1 MSGRRLLRA
10 SDFYQYLTPCEC
22 KMRVYLKQKGVAEA
36 EQGPFKEVM
45 KKLGERHEKEYL
57 KSIDGIVEDL
67 SSLKLSEHISRTK
80 ELLQEGV
87 STIYQPAFMVD
98 ETLDSGMITI
108 IGFPDFV
115 CKEGNSYIIRDC
127 KLSRRINEKD
137 HPEIFKQL
145 DLYGWLYEK
154 TMGQVPVRLEV
165 LSGSSDVVEIPYKNG
180 SDALEMLREI
190 KSAQDLQEEPYC
202 PVGWSDCQQCGYFER
217 CWRAAEESRDPA
229 LLPGVDKGLAVKLHE
244 IGMKTIEDIAQMDS
258 ISLSELRRPWGK
270 GMQKVGK
277 KADSIIK
284 HANALIAGNVIIV
297 GKLYLPESRNYVI
310 FDIEGVPPM
319 LDEMNKIY
327 LWGFQVFGEDKSEF
341 IYSLA
346 DYGDEGDRDGW
357 FGFLENCR
365 KIFDK
370 YGDLPF
376 IHWASYEKTWI
387 EVYLKRYGDDE
398 GLVER
403 VKGNLVDLMKL
414 TKEAVVLPDYS
425 YSLKRIEK
433 LAGFKRALAEG
444 RGDWSIAKYI
454 EATEMKDLVE
464 RKKMMDEI
472 VKYNQEDLEATWAVL
487 QWLLEICRR

>member
-1 MSGRRLLRA
+1 
-10 SDFYQYLTPCEC
+10 
-22 KMRVYLKQKGVAEA
+22 
-36 EQGPFKEVM
+36 
-45 KKLGERHEKEYL
+45 
-57 KSIDGIVEDL
+57 
-67 SSLKLSEHISRTK
+67 
-80 ELLQEGV
+80 
-87 STIYQPAFMVD
+87 
-98 ETLDSGMITI
+98 
-108 IGFPDFV
+108 
-115 CKEGNSYIIRDC
+115 
-127 KLSRRINEKD
+127 
-137 HPEIFKQL
+137 
-145 DLYGWLYEK
+145 
-154 TMGQVPVRLEV
+154 
-165 LSGSSDVVEIPYKNG
+165 
-180 SDALEMLREI
+180 MLREI